1 MHEQRWSDSS
11 HSLNICKDPILSP
24 HPLYFSYFWIREA
37 GMLIKVYMIVGSGS
51 CLWEFQVLLQ
61 LWEELTNLA
70 RVVGRHLYECQT
82 AFIPLPYFGAAVRH
96 RQKLPAPVTRG
107 AEDEQWQRPVPAP
120 HPSLHLW
127 PCVAQSSTGVIS
139 PHFPRLSSASASAAE
154 VNAYFS
160 TVLVPGR
167 HMLLPKQVAVAF
179 RGKKNIYIILSGD
192 KPSFI
197 LISPNSWNH

>member
-11 HSLNICKDPILSP
+11 HSLNICKDPILFP

-37 GMLIKVYMIVGSGS
+37 GMLIKVYMIVASGS

-70 RVVGRHLYECQT
+70 RVVGRHLYECRT

-107 AEDEQWQRPVPAP
+107 AEDEQWQRLVPAP

-139 PHFPRLSSASASAAE
+139 PHFLRDFLLLVHLLPRLTLISQQFLFQAHVASK
-154 VNAYFS
+154 
-160 TVLVPGR
+160 TGCCCLQR
-167 HMLLPKQVAVAF
+167 
-179 RGKKNIYIILSGD
+179 KKNIYIILSGD